1 LTFCKIKPEDFT
13 MKKMTRSILLGLG
26 LLGAVMVAWRIVA
39 RLRPLPCPPWLGWLL
54 DNPLTRGM
62 QADLLV
68 GRAGLKPGM
77 RVLDAGCGLGRV
89 TLPAARAVGTG
100 GEVIAL
106 DIQPAMLE
114 TARRRVKAAGLS
126 NVRFMLSSLEEGNLP
141 NDRFD
146 RAFLV
151 TVLGEIPDRLKA
163 LKEIAAALKPG
174 GILSI
179 TEIIPDP
186 HYQTK
191 RTVRQLAHLAGLME
205 IESFGNTAVYTI
217 NFRKPLRGI

>member
-1 LTFCKIKPEDFT
+1 
-13 MKKMTRSILLGLG
+13 MKKIIRPFLLGLG
-26 LLGAVMVAWRIVA
+26 LFGAVMVAWRIVS
-39 RLRPLPCPPWLGWLL
+39 RLRPMPCPPWMGWLL
-54 DNPLTRGM
+54 ENPLTRGM
-62 QADLLV
+62 HADLLV
-68 GRAGLKPGM
+68 QRAGLKPGM
-77 RVLDAGCGLGRV
+77 RVLDAGCGPGRV
-89 TLPAARAVGTG
+89 TVPAAQAIGAE

-114 TARRRVKAAGLS
+114 IARKRAKAAGL
-126 NVRFMLSSLEEGNLP
+126 NNIRFMLSSLEEGLLP

-179 TEIIPDP
+179 TEILPDP
-186 HYQTK
+186 HFQP
-191 RTVRQLAHLAGLME
+191 RQAVRRLAHQAGLME
-205 IESFGNTAVYTI
+205 TATFGNAVVYTI
-217 NFRKPLRGI
+217 NFRKPMPGI

>member
-1 LTFCKIKPEDFT
+1 LNFEPEDYT
-13 MKKMTRSILLGLG
+13 MKKITRTIFLGLG
-26 LLGAVMVAWRIVA
+26 LLGAVMAAWRIVS
-39 RLRPLPCPPWLGWLL
+39 RLRPMPCPPWMGWLL
-54 DNPLTRGM
+54 ENPLTRGM
-62 QADLLV
+62 HADLLV
-68 GRAGLKPGM
+68 ERAGLKPGM
-77 RVLDAGCGLGRV
+77 RVLDAGCGPGRV
-89 TLPAARAVGTG
+89 TLSAAKAVGTE

-114 TARRRVKAAGLS
+114 TARRRVKAAGMN
-126 NVRFMLSSLEEGNLP
+126 NVRYMLSSLEEGNLP

-163 LKEIAAALKPG
+163 VKEIAAALKPG

-179 TEIIPDP
+179 TEILPDP

-191 RTVRQLAHLAGLME
+191 RTIRQLTHLAGLME
-205 IESFGNTAVYTI
+205 VESFGNSAVFTM
-217 NFRKPLRGI
+217 NFRKPVPGI